1 MCNTV
6 ILQLDKDKVPELC
19 TDFTTFF
26 CIWGP
31 PPQKIINLLVLPPQP
46 DHSSRFGRSLILCL
60 GRTHRKNRHHHD
72 SQLPL
77 ESSHAMIWVGL
88 SSPMHSHAR
97 FITGQTTVTRRY
109 LLSDLSTYYLLATIK
124 QKHQLCS
131 IFSDHERKA
140 KMVSYI
146 YAFDCVLCIL
156 LAVCHNYC
164 Y

>member
-31 PPQKIINLLVLPPQP
+31 PPQKIINLLVLRPQP
-46 DHSSRFGRSLILCL
+46 EHSSRFGRSLILCL

-109 LLSDLSTYYLLATIK
+109 LLSDLSTYWQPLNR
-124 QKHQLCS
+124 S
-131 IFSDHERKA
+131 ISCVQFFSDHERKTE
-140 KMVSYI
+140 MVSYIYI

>member
-1 MCNTV
+1 
-6 ILQLDKDKVPELC
+6 
-19 TDFTTFF
+19 
-26 CIWGP
+26 
-31 PPQKIINLLVLPPQP
+31 
-46 DHSSRFGRSLILCL
+46 
-60 GRTHRKNRHHHD
+60 
-72 SQLPL
+72 
-77 ESSHAMIWVGL
+77 MIWVGL

-164 Y
+164 YWHPEWHLKWKWWTTCSSHAIAKPAWLQLCDVIGRQYLGYPVIMEVAGLFCSFLSWGLYHRPNLSSRPP